1 MNDRQKDLLKII
13 VEEYVK
19 TAEPVGSKL
28 LVEKYGLNFSPATV
42 RNDMAELEAQNLIAQ
57 PHTSAGRVPT
67 ESGYRSYIENFVD
80 LKSQLTES
88 KKDKIS
94 AKGGPTK
101 SGKNEN
107 GEEIKNL
114 VKILAEESGLAV
126 FVVSDENN
134 VFYTGLTNIFSQPE
148 FRDLNLI
155 YDMSRVLD
163 HLSEVVDEIYPEIGE
178 EVEIKIGLENPFARD
193 CSAVMVKVEDMVLG
207 VIGPMRMNY
216 KQNISLINFIKSII

>member
-1 MNDRQKDLLKII
+1 MNDRQKELLKII
-13 VEEYVK
+13 VEEYIK

-67 ESGYRSYIENFVD
+67 EAGYRCYIKNYVD
-80 LKSQLTES
+80 LKSELTES

-94 AKGGPTK
+94 AKGEVVK
-101 SGKNEN
+101 
-107 GEEIKNL
+107 GESDEKIKTL
-114 VKILAEESGLAV
+114 AKVLAEESGLAT
-126 FVVSDENN
+126 FVVFDEHN

-148 FRDLNLI
+148 FRDLDLI

-163 HLSEVVDEIYPEIGE
+163 HLSEVMDEIYPEIGE
-178 EVEIKIGLENPFARD
+178 EVEIKIGLENHLAKD
-193 CSAVMVKVEDMVLG
+193 CAAVMVRSGDMILG
-207 VIGPMRMNY
+207 MVGPMRMNY
-216 KQNISLINFIKSII
+216 KQNIGLMNFIKSII